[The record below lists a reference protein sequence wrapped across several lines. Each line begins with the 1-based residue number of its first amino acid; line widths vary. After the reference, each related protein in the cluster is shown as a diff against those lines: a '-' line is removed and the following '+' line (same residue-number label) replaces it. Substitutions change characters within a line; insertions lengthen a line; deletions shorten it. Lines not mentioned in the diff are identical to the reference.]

1 MIIIHAVYVR
11 DPKDVM
17 ATCAQPRL
25 TSKQKEAE
33 ILTTHLN
40 GATFFAL

>member
-25 TSKQKEAE
+25 TSKQEEAG
-33 ILTTHLN
+33 
-40 GATFFAL
+40 GAKQSNICPSLAP